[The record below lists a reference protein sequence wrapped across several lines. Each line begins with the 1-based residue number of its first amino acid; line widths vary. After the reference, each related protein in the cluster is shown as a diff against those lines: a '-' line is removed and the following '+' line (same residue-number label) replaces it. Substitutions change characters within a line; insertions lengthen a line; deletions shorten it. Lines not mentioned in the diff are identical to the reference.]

1 MSEGEQGRSRDR
13 EFPNTA
19 LRKRVEKDP
28 GCADF
33 PSLAEAER
41 RAGHPEEA
49 QRVAERGLAASPERI
64 AGRVALGLALLDQGK
79 LSAAQQALALI
90 FETLPSREQTASAP
104 AAAAQP
110 QGASSHGGQASR
122 KSSPGSAGTARE
134 LPVGEGSAFRT
145 RTMARLL
152 ERQGDR
158 GRAEAI
164 LEELD
169 TRNSEANSDSRIGDP
184 THGSPGPGSN
194 DANPALEVSEDR
206 VEKTLERWL
215 RNVQQGAG
223 Q

>member
-1 MSEGEQGRSRDR
+1 VFEGEQGRSRDR

-33 PSLAEAER
+33 PSLAETER
-41 RAGHPEEA
+41 RAGRPEEA
-49 QRVAERGLAASPERI
+49 QHVAECGLAASPERI

-79 LSAAQQALALI
+79 LLAAQEALALI
-90 FETLPSREQTASAP
+90 FETLPSGEQSASTP
-104 AAAAQP
+104 AAAAEP
-110 QGASSHGGQASR
+110 QGTPSHRAQASR
-122 KSSPGSAGTARE
+122 KSSSGSSGTGRE

-164 LEELD
+164 LDELD
-169 TRNSEANSDSRIGDP
+169 TRNPEADSGSRIGDP
-184 THGSPGPGSN
+184 AHGSPGPN
-194 DANPALEVSEDR
+194 PANPGLEISEDR

-215 RNVQQGAG
+215 RNVQRGAD